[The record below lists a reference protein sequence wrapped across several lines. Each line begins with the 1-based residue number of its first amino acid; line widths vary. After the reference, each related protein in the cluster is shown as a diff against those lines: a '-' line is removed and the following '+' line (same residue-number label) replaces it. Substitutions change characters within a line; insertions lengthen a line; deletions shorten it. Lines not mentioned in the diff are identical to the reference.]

1 MSMFMIGHGLRAF
14 FSDRSGATAIEYG
27 LIAALIVLAF
37 VVGFNQLAQG
47 VSSLFSTTS
56 QAVAN
61 M

>member
-1 MSMFMIGHGLRAF
+1 MPLFMIDHGLRAF
-14 FSDRSGATAIEYG
+14 FSNRSGTTTIEYG

-37 VVGFNQLAQG
+37 VVGFNQLAQA
-47 VSSLFSTTS
+47 VTTLFTTTS